1 MLSDSL
7 PSEPGIYRLVLF
19 LPHAHSVRIKTLG
32 CVRFPPGYYVYTGSA
47 LGGLAKRLGR
57 YLRPDRRIHWHIDHL
72 LAAAEIKEIQVL
84 LSGEKS
90 LKNQEESIGLQN
102 PSERCECFWA
112 NQVLSKPNASVV
124 VPRFGASDCRCAS
137 HLAFF
142 GAEAPVLAD
151 GWVKIQLR
159 QCV

>member
-1 MLSDSL
+1 MLSGGL
-7 PSEPGIYRLVLF
+7 PTEPGIYRLVLF
-19 LPHAHSVRIKTLG
+19 LPHTYSVRIKTLG

-47 LGGLAKRLGR
+47 LSGLAKRLRR

-84 LSGEKS
+84 LTGEK
-90 LKNQEESIGLQN
+90 LPKNQEESIGPQN

-112 NQVLSKPNASVV
+112 NQVLSKPNAVV
-124 VPRFGASDCRCAS
+124 VAPRFGASDCRCTS

-142 GAEAPVLAD
+142 GAEVPVLAD